1 MHQYY
6 FGPVLAVAVS
16 MAVLVAT
23 AQAQQKAPQTDA
35 ELIAS
40 AMAAEPKNV
49 AEDATI
55 VAMDDK
61 GGMRTLRKGSNGFTC
76 MPDNLTTPGVD
87 PMCLDADA
95 MKGRTRG

>member
-6 FGPVLAVAVS
+6 SGPVLAVAFF
-16 MAVLVAT
+16 LVAT
-23 AQAQQKAPQTDA
+23 AQAQQKAPQSDA

-40 AMAAEPKNV
+40 AMAAAPKNI

-61 GGMRTLRKGSNGFTC
+61 GGMRTLRKGTNGFTC
-76 MPDNLTTPGVD
+76 MPDNPTSRRVRDHPCRLARNRIP
-87 PMCLDADA
+87 A
-95 MKGRTRG
+95 